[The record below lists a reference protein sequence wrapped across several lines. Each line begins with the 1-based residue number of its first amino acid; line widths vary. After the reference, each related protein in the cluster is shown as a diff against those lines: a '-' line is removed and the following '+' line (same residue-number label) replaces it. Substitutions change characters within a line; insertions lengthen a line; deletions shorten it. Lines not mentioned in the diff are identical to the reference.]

1 MPKKISDRAVA
12 KCPAFAD
19 RVSLFKSKLQITN
32 HAAGTISDYCHALY
46 KAVLHTGRLPEEMS
60 QQELDAYLAYLLSRE
75 PKPSESQFK
84 HFVYGMRSYLGA
96 MGFKESASLSMPR
109 IRRAKRLPR
118 VLSIEDVRRL
128 LRICP
133 LYQKALFSTIYDCGL
148 RSFEACGLR
157 WNDIDFNRRMVHV
170 KKGKGNRDRVVPIS
184 YKTLVVLRHYRRD
197 YPSKDYVFKRFG
209 KDAPVDNYIV
219 RRHLKEFLRHAGL
232 DDTLTVHSLRHSY
245 ATHLLECGED
255 IQTVMQR
262 LGHRSVQTTM
272 VYLHVARIDRHNAIP
287 LVDYIFDH
295 EAKV

>member
-19 RVSLFKSKLQITN
+19 RVSLFKSKLQITS

-46 KAVLHTGRLPEEMS
+46 KAVLHTGKLPEEMS
-60 QQELDAYLAYLLSRE
+60 QRELDAYLAFLLNSE

-84 HFVYGMRSYLGA
+84 HFVYGMKCYLDA
-96 MGFKESASLSMPR
+96 MGFAGSASLSMPK
-109 IRRAKRLPR
+109 IRRAKKLPR
-118 VLSIEDVRRL
+118 VLSVEDVRHL

-148 RSFEACGLR
+148 RSFEACGLK
-157 WNDIDFNRRMVHV
+157 WNDIDFNRQTVHV
-170 KKGKGNRDRVVPIS
+170 KKGKGNKDRVIPIS
-184 YKTLVVLRHYRRD
+184 RKTLIVLGRYRRD
-197 YPSKDYVFKRFG
+197 YPSRDYVFKRFG
-209 KDAPVDNYIV
+209 KDAPINNYII
-219 RRHLKEFLRHAGL
+219 RTYLKEFLLHAGL
-232 DDTLTVHSLRHSY
+232 DGTLTVHSLRHSY

-272 VYLHVARIDRHNAIP
+272 IYLHVARIDRHNAIP

-295 EAKV
+295 ETKA